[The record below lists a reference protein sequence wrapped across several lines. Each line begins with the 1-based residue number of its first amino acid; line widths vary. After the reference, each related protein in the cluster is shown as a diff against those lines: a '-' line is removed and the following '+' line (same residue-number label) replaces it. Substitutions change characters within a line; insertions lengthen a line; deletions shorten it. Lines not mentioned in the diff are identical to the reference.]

1 MKSKFSLF
9 VAMEERTRSITR
21 KIETQKPQK
30 QQSELSIALYCY
42 RASQIHSIPFF
53 VPFSF
58 AYYELFDSR
67 KCLKIKCLTHA
78 FGK

>member
-30 QQSELSIALYCY
+30 QQSELSIALCCY
-42 RASQIHSIPFF
+42 RASDTFHSVFRSIQF
-53 VPFSF
+53 
-58 AYYELFDSR
+58 
-67 KCLKIKCLTHA
+67 CLL
-78 FGK
+78 